1 MVVISSYYQAMAN
14 PEAICGSCRL
24 FDRKNA
30 IGELVGLTDSA
41 NGKINKGYCR
51 GTKGLL
57 LGVRREIDL
66 CKMPEGTFKAVPAL
80 LTRNPST
87 LQESPAL

>member
-1 MVVISSYYQAMAN
+1 MAAISAYYQTMAS
-14 PEAICGSCRL
+14 PEMICGSCRL

-66 CKMPEGTFKAVPAL
+66 CKMPEGTFKAVPAS
-80 LTRNPST
+80 LTQSPST